1 MVLGRRD
8 DIIKVSGYRVSISMK
23 WERVLKSHPGVA
35 DCACVGEEIEKIN

>member
-8 DIIKVSGYRVSISMK
+8 DIIKVSGYRVSPYEV
-23 WERVLKSHPGVA
+23 ERCAKSHPGVA